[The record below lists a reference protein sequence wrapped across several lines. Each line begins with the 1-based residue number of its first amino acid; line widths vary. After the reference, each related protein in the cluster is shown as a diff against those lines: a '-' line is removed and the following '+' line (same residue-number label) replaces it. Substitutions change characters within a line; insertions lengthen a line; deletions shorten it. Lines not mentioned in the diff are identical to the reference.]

1 MFSNAQNSS
10 SRPRARITEGRY
22 NVARK
27 TPIERYRNIGIS
39 AHIDAGKTTTTE
51 RILFYTGVSHKLG
64 EVHDGAATTDWMVQE
79 QERGITITSAA
90 VTCFWNGM
98 DNSFPE
104 HRFNIIDT
112 PGHVDFTI
120 EVERSMRVLDGACM
134 VYCAVGGVQPQ
145 SETVWRQA
153 TKYRVPRL
161 AFVNKMD
168 RSGANF
174 YKVVDQMKTRL
185 KANPVPVV
193 IPIGAED
200 GFKGVVDLLK
210 MKAIIWDEP
219 SQGMKFEYHD
229 IPAELVE
236 TAEEWRANMVE
247 AAAEANED
255 LMNKYLEEGELS
267 EEEVIA
273 GLRARTLSC
282 EIQPMLCGTA
292 FKNKGVQ
299 RMLDAVIQY
308 LPSPIDIPPV
318 AGVDDDEKEVVR
330 YAKDDEKFS
339 ALAFKLMTD
348 PFVGQLTFIRV
359 YSGVLESGS
368 TVLNSV
374 KNKKER
380 IGRILQ
386 MHANDREEIKEVLAG
401 DIAAVVGLKDVTTGE
416 TLCDVSAPV
425 ILERMVFPDPVIH
438 VAVEPKTKSD
448 QEKMGL
454 ALGRLAAEDPSFR
467 VRTDEESGQTIIS
480 GMGEL
485 HLEIIVDRMKREFN
499 VEANVGAPQ
508 VAYRETIRKAAM
520 DVEGKF
526 VKQSGG
532 RGQYGH
538 VVINL
543 EPAEQGKG
551 YEFVDAVKGGVV
563 PREYIPAVDK
573 GIQETLPNGV
583 LAGFPVV
590 DVKVTLHFGSYHDVD
605 SNENAFKMA
614 GSMAFKDAMRKASP
628 VLLEPMMAVVV
639 ETPEDY
645 MGNVMGDL
653 SGRRGIVQGMD
664 DIPGGMKEIKAEVP
678 LAEMFGYATQ
688 LRSLTQGRATYSMEF
703 KHYSE
708 APKSVAEAVISSR
721 K

>member
-1 MFSNAQNSS
+1 M
-10 SRPRARITEGRY
+10 
-22 NVARK
+22 ARK

-51 RILFYTGVSHKLG
+51 RILFYTGVSHKVG
-64 EVHDGAATTDWMVQE
+64 EVHDGAATMDWMEQE

-90 VTCFWNGM
+90 TTCFWKGM
-98 DNSFPE
+98 DRQFPE

-153 TKYRVPRL
+153 TKYKVPRL

-168 RSGANF
+168 RQGANF
-174 YKVVDQMKTRL
+174 FKVVDQMKLRL
-185 KANPVPVV
+185 KANPVPIV
-193 IPIGAED
+193 IPIGAEE
-200 GFKGVVDLLK
+200 GFRGVVDLLK
-210 MKAIIWDEP
+210 MKSVIWDEA
-219 SQGMKFEYHD
+219 SLGMSFNYEA
-229 IPAELVE
+229 IPAELQ
-236 TAEEWRANMVE
+236 AEAEKWREHMVE
-247 AAAEANED
+247 AAAEASED
-255 LMNKYLEEGELS
+255 LMNEYLENGELS
-267 EEEVIA
+267 EEQIVK
-273 GLRARTLSC
+273 GLRMRTIAC

-299 RMLDAVIQY
+299 RMLDAVIEL

-318 AGVDDDEKEVVR
+318 SGIDEDEKPVER
-330 YAKDDEKFS
+330 RADDGEKFS
-339 ALAFKLMTD
+339 ALAFKLMSD

-359 YSGVLESGS
+359 YSGVLEAGA
-368 TVLNSV
+368 TVLNSI

-386 MHANDREEIKEVLAG
+386 MHANERAEVKEVLAG
-401 DIAAVVGLKDVTTGE
+401 DIAACVGLKEVTTGE
-416 TLCDVSAPV
+416 TLCDPSAPI
-425 ILERMVFPDPVIH
+425 ILERMIFPDPVIH

-454 ALGRLAAEDPSFR
+454 ALSRLAQEDPSFR

-485 HLEIIVDRMKREFN
+485 HLEILVDRMKREFN

-508 VAYRETIRKAAM
+508 VAYREAVRKAV
-520 DVEGKF
+520 DQEGKF

-538 VVINL
+538 VWIKL
-543 EPAEQGKG
+543 EPNEAGKG
-551 YEFVDAVKGGVV
+551 YEFVDAIKGGVV

-573 GIQETLPNGV
+573 GLQDTLTNGV

-590 DVKVTLHFGSYHDVD
+590 DVKVTLFDGSYHDVD
-605 SNENAFKMA
+605 SNENAFRMA
-614 GSMAFKDAMRKASP
+614 ASMAFKDAMRKASP

-639 ETPEDY
+639 ETPEEY

-653 SGRRGIVQGMD
+653 SGRRGIVQGMED
-664 DIPGGMKEIKAEVP
+664 VPGGMKEIKAEVP

-688 LRSLTQGRATYSMEF
+688 MRSLSQGRATYSMEF
-703 KHYSE
+703 KHYAE
-708 APKSVAEAVISSR
+708 APKNVAEAVINNR
-721 K
+721 TK

>member
-1 MFSNAQNSS
+1 M
-10 SRPRARITEGRY
+10 
-22 NVARK
+22 ARK

-90 VTCFWNGM
+90 VTCFWKGM
-98 DNSFPE
+98 DSSYPE

-153 TKYRVPRL
+153 TKYKVPRL

-174 YKVVDQMKTRL
+174 FKVVDQMKTRL

-200 GFKGVVDLLK
+200 TFKGVVDLLK
-210 MKAIIWDEP
+210 MKAIIWDEA
-219 SQGMKFEYHD
+219 SQGMKFDYQE
-229 IPAELVE
+229 IPADVVA

-273 GLRARTLSC
+273 GLRARTLAC

-374 KNKKER
+374 KGKKER

-416 TLCDVSAPV
+416 TLCDISAPV

-485 HLEIIVDRMKREFN
+485 HLEIIVDRMRREFN

-573 GIQETLPNGV
+573 GIQETIPNGV

-614 GSMAFKDAMRKASP
+614 GSMAFKEAMRRASP
-628 VLLEPMMAVVV
+628 ALLEPMMAVVV

-703 KHYSE
+703 KHYAE

>member
-1 MFSNAQNSS
+1 
-10 SRPRARITEGRY
+10 
-22 NVARK
+22 VARK

-51 RILFYTGVSHKLG
+51 RILYYTGVNHKIG
-64 EVHDGAATTDWMVQE
+64 EVHDGAATMDWMAQE

-90 VTCFWNGM
+90 TTCFWKGM
-98 DNSFPE
+98 DLNFPE

-153 TKYRVPRL
+153 TKYKVPRL

-174 YKVVDQMKTRL
+174 FKVVDQMKTRL
-185 KANPVPVV
+185 KANPVPIV

-200 GFKGVVDLLK
+200 KFAGVVDLIK
-210 MKAIIWDEP
+210 MKAIYWDEA
-219 SQGMKFEYHD
+219 SQGMKFDYRD
-229 IPAELVE
+229 IPDELLDE
-236 TAEEWRANMVE
+236 ARTWREQMTE
-247 AAAEANED
+247 AAAEASEE
-255 LMNKYLEEGELS
+255 LMNDYLENGELS
-267 EEEVIA
+267 EDKIKL
-273 GLRARTLSC
+273 GLRLRTIAC
-282 EIQPMLCGTA
+282 EIQPMLCGSA

-299 RMLDAVIQY
+299 RMLDAVIEF
-308 LPSPIDIPPV
+308 LPSPVDIPPV
-318 AGVDDDEKEVVR
+318 RGVDVDDDEKEIIR
-330 YAKDDEKFS
+330 RADDGEKFS

-348 PFVGQLTFIRV
+348 PFVGQLTFVRV
-359 YSGVLESGS
+359 YSGVLNSGE
-368 TVLNSV
+368 TVLNPV
-374 KNKKER
+374 KGKKER

-386 MHANDREEIKEVLAG
+386 MHANEREEIKEVLAG
-401 DIAAVVGLKDVTTGE
+401 DIAACVGLKEVTTGE
-416 TLCDVSAPV
+416 TLCDPAAPL

-448 QEKMGL
+448 QEKMGI

-485 HLEIIVDRMKREFN
+485 HLEIIVDRMRREFN

-508 VAYRETIRKAAM
+508 VAYREAVRKAV
-520 DVEGKF
+520 DQEGKF

-538 VVINL
+538 VWIKL
-543 EPAEQGKG
+543 EPNEAGKG
-551 YEFVDAVKGGVV
+551 YEFVDAIKGGVV

-573 GIQETLPNGV
+573 GLQETLPNGV

-590 DVKVTLHFGSYHDVD
+590 DVKVTLFDGSYHDVD

-614 GSMAFKDAMRKASP
+614 ASMAFKDAMRKASP

-664 DIPGGMKEIKAEVP
+664 DLPGGTKEIRAEVP

-703 KHYSE
+703 KHYVE
-708 APKSVAEAVISSR
+708 APKSVAEAVINNR